1 MLLLW
6 ECKWCIFH
14 FILKHMCSYK
24 VGWNRNDGC
33 EFYRITDGNN
43 ILFPSLQY
51 FVPGTMQRDWLWNDA
66 IRLYAM
72 HKVCLLFIRIMNN
85 DNKIFTI
92 LLIGICFHFSL
103 FHFFVLIS
111 SKLIGNVCSKIQVL
125 LDRYTTLNK
134 SMKQQTVLNESTSC
148 SPYNYGIQT
157 IFLFCYLPLLFTF
170 YHFPHIHSN
179 NHITIRLSFYSFWTR
194 LIWLGYIP
202 STSVSSSL
210 PRCIP
215 SSSPSQSS
223 YRCFLLLHKP
233 WFTSGISFRRNYFKG
248 NDSLCHGLCVIGD
261 AK

>member
-1 MLLLW
+1 MMVVNFTESLTEIISSFLLSSTSFQEQCREIGYGMMLSDYMQCTRYVCSLLESW
-6 ECKWCIFH
+6 T
-14 FILKHMCSYK
+14 M
-24 VGWNRNDGC
+24 
-33 EFYRITDGNN
+33 ITR
-43 ILFPSLQY
+43 F
-51 FVPGTMQRDWLWNDA
+51 
-66 IRLYAM
+66 
-72 HKVCLLFIRIMNN
+72 LLF
-85 DNKIFTI
+85 
-92 LLIGICFHFSL
+92 FSL
-103 FHFFVLIS
+103 VFAFTFHFFVLIS

-134 SMKQQTVLNESTSC
+134 SMKQQTVLNESTSG

-170 YHFPHIHSN
+170 YLFPHIHSN